1 GPRASRPQHVAGASF
16 FSCFALIAG
25 GTPAVPANSM
35 NFPFIVPGQRQFDAV
50 GFGLNAVDHLIVVP
64 EYPAFDTKVRLLEH
78 KQTAGGQA
86 ATTMVAL
93 QRLGLTTAY
102 AGRFG
107 SDAEGQFGFE
117 SLKSEGVN
125 NEFAEVV
132 AGARNQI
139 AFIIVDARNGERT
152 IIWDRDERLSYG
164 AEEAPIALAT
174 RGRVLHLDAHDP
186 PAGARMARA
195 ARAEGTIVTADVDNI
210 YDGLS
215 ELLPLIDVLISAREF
230 PHRLTGIAD
239 ERASLVELKARY
251 GCALVGLTKGAAG
264 AIGYCDGKFIESAA
278 FVVPGGCRDTT
289 GSGDAFHGGF
299 LYGLLSGE
307 DVETSL
313 KLANAVAALKCREL
327 GARTAL
333 PSENELTEFLRTT

>member
-1 GPRASRPQHVAGASF
+1 MR
-16 FSCFALIAG
+16 
-25 GTPAVPANSM
+25 
-35 NFPFIVPGQRQFDAV
+35 FPFVLPDNKQFDAI

-64 EYPAFDTKVRLLEH
+64 EYPGFDTKVRLLEH
-78 KQTAGGQA
+78 KQTTGGQA

-93 QRLGLTTAY
+93 QRLGLETAY

-125 NEFAEVV
+125 CEFAEVV
-132 AGARNQI
+132 EGARNQL

-152 IIWDRDERLSYG
+152 IIWDRDERLSYR
-164 AEEAPIALAT
+164 ADEAPVALAA

-186 PAGARMARA
+186 PANARMAQT
-195 ARAEGTIVTADVDNI
+195 ARDSGTIVTADIDNI
-210 YDGLS
+210 YDGFPK
-215 ELLPLIDVLISAREF
+215 LLPLIDVLIGSREF
-230 PHRLTGIAD
+230 PQRLTGIAD

-251 GCALVGLTKGAAG
+251 GCGIVGMTKGREG
-264 AIGYCDGKFIESAA
+264 AIILCEDQFVESRS
-278 FVVPGGCRDTT
+278 FEVPGGCRDTT

-313 KLANAVAALKCREL
+313 KLANAVAALKCRGL

-333 PSENELTEFLRTT
+333 PTASELNKFQQSL